1 MCVRVYNTHRVAVF
15 ITQNSSWRWRGE
27 WVFSGFRMKGLS
39 ACSQPDSREACI
51 KFICGWVLF
60 LHLIFF
66 LEDILGFIFSNFQ
79 LRSKCNSHYFLFTFH
94 FSRDGSSHACLFCC
108 CEDWFEAIGDR
119 PGWAKRGEAWIS
131 NKDFAWIID
140 DRLIVRMLP
149 TKTGRIICLHSLTLI
164 IFHKMIQNREKNVT
178 EGRSIYQ
185 LVLAW
190 DQCHFLSL

>member
-1 MCVRVYNTHRVAVF
+1 MWRVSFQWVQNERSFHLFTARFQRSLHQIYMWPSF
-15 ITQNSSWRWRGE
+15 ISSSD
-27 WVFSGFRMKGLS
+27 FF
-39 ACSQPDSREACI
+39 
-51 KFICGWVLF
+51 
-60 LHLIFF
+60 FF

-79 LRSKCNSHYFLFTFH
+79 LRSKCNSQYFLFTFQ
-94 FSRDGSSHACLFCC
+94 FSRDGSSHACSFCC

-164 IFHKMIQNREKNVT
+164 IFHKMIQNREKTSQKAGAFINL
-178 EGRSIYQ
+178 Y
-185 LVLAW
+185 
-190 DQCHFLSL
+190 